1 MKVLLIKKKISEV
14 TMESRGY
21 YVWKLLKVYLL
32 SGIIYL
38 LVRNLGGEDHSFSL
52 MIAMFPFGVQ
62 FFNSVVSFN
71 LFGNSYSVF
80 VFWMIK
86 IILSILIGIIACPI
100 TTIYYFVKIVR
111 AQK

>member
-1 MKVLLIKKKISEV
+1 
-14 TMESRGY
+14 MESRGY

>member
-1 MKVLLIKKKISEV
+1 
-14 TMESRGY
+14 MESRGY
-21 YVWKLLKVYLL
+21 YVRKLLKVYLL

-100 TTIYYFVKIVR
+100 TTIYYLVKIVR
-111 AQK
+111 AHK

>member
-1 MKVLLIKKKISEV
+1 
-14 TMESRGY
+14 MESRGY

-38 LVRNLGGEDHSFSL
+38 LLVNLMKDDKDLAFIL
-52 MIAMFPFGVQ
+52 AMAPFGINLV
-62 FFNSVVSFN
+62 NSIIP
-71 LFGNSYSVF
+71 FGFVGNFGAVF
-80 VFWMIK
+80 MLWAFKLIFAG
-86 IILSILIGIIACPI
+86 LIGIIACPI